1 MKTLIVNSL
10 CGIKNQ
16 MYSSEQ
22 YVDSS
27 RKHKITNG
35 FFDINSLFWS
45 EMFSP
50 DHVKEIIYQAQKRL
64 VNDNSPKTLAVIN
77 NPEQFYT
84 TYLEALK
91 SLHIPSSEQVLF
103 QSLETL
109 EIICCLFSK
118 MYSKPFK
125 LSIANGYIH
134 SKFSAKDLL
143 DMCLLQFCNP
153 YLQFIE
159 TKVIPQIIN
168 YSPQILVLSG
178 KPNIASFAMGFFS
191 NSLSS
196 MSSKTIGIT
205 ELFVSCVLFS

>member
-16 MYSSEQ
+16 MYSSKQ

-50 DHVKEIIYQAQKRL
+50 DHVKEIICQAQKRL
-64 VNDNSPKTLAVIN
+64 INDTSPKTLAVIN
-77 NPEQFYT
+77 NPEKFYT
-84 TYLEALK
+84 TYLEALE

-143 DMCLLQFCNP
+143 CSM
-153 YLQFIE
+153 I
-159 TKVIPQIIN
+159 
-168 YSPQILVLSG
+168 
-178 KPNIASFAMGFFS
+178 FFS
-191 NSLSS
+191 IICLHFLFYH
-196 MSSKTIGIT
+196 
-205 ELFVSCVLFS
+205 LFVQGYR